1 MTWGCR
7 SGPADLPAPPPSPAV
22 AAGGST
28 SRLRPLLGGAR
39 PLAERSIGT
48 PDPGA
53 VSPAA
58 VLEAVLDAGPG
69 ADSGPSGHPSGAP
82 TR

>member
-1 MTWGCR
+1 M
-7 SGPADLPAPPPSPAV
+7 
-22 AAGGST
+22 
-28 SRLRPLLGGAR
+28 RPLLGGAR